1 MQSLGSV
8 WICEVHSGDLK
19 TAFNLFRTVFSCRLY
34 LIVRIEDVEESFR
47 IDKGVVHLVED
58 AVELCDRSSHVSEEH
73 DVVHDL
79 TYGHSRVF
87 YQHEIRGKDD
97 DQHCSDLPYEAFH
110 SVVVE

>member
-1 MQSLGSV
+1 M
-8 WICEVHSGDLK
+8 
-19 TAFNLFRTVFSCRLY
+19 LY
-34 LIVRIEDVEESFR
+34 LIVRIEDVKESFR

-58 AVELCDRSSHVSEEH
+58 AVELCDRSGHIREEH